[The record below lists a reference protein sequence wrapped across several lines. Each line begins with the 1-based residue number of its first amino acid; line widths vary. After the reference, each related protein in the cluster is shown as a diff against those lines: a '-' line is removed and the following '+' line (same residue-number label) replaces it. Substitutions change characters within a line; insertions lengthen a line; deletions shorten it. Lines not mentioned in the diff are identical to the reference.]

1 MQERSLCSQSKVVG
15 GGREGGPLDSEA
27 QPVVT
32 CYGKIQ
38 IIKKFFFWEIKYNHY
53 QYIYNYINVHATC
66 YCVPIPSS
74 LFQAFRWWGAR

>member
-15 GGREGGPLDSEA
+15 GGWEGGPLDSEA

-38 IIKKFFFWEIKYNHY
+38 IIKKILFLGNKI
-53 QYIYNYINVHATC
+53 Q
-66 YCVPIPSS
+66 S
-74 LFQAFRWWGAR
+74 LSIHIII

>member
-15 GGREGGPLDSEA
+15 GGQEGGPLDSEA

-38 IIKKFFFWEIKYNHY
+38 IIKKILFLGNKI
-53 QYIYNYINVHATC
+53 Q
-66 YCVPIPSS
+66 S
-74 LFQAFRWWGAR
+74 LSIHIII

>member
-15 GGREGGPLDSEA
+15 GGREEGPLDSET

-38 IIKKFFFWEIKYNHY
+38 IIKKILFLGNKI
-53 QYIYNYINVHATC
+53 Q
-66 YCVPIPSS
+66 S
-74 LFQAFRWWGAR
+74 LSIHIII

>member
-1 MQERSLCSQSKVVG
+1 MQETSLCSQSKVVG

-38 IIKKFFFWEIKYNHY
+38 IIKKILFLGNKI
-53 QYIYNYINVHATC
+53 Q
-66 YCVPIPSS
+66 S
-74 LFQAFRWWGAR
+74 LSIHTII

>member
-15 GGREGGPLDSEA
+15 GGREGGGPLDSEA

-38 IIKKFFFWEIKYNHY
+38 TIKKILFLGNKI
-53 QYIYNYINVHATC
+53 Q
-66 YCVPIPSS
+66 S
-74 LFQAFRWWGAR
+74 LSIHIII

>member
-1 MQERSLCSQSKVVG
+1 MQERSLCLQSKVVG

-53 QYIYNYINVHATC
+53 QYI
-66 YCVPIPSS
+66 
-74 LFQAFRWWGAR
+74 